1 MIYVYF
7 DYKVARF
14 CIFMIAFFSVFRYN
28 GNDIGADRPQKEDKM
43 KKLIAALVT
52 CTLTAAM
59 LMGCGSAADDGNAST
74 GTDVNAQITKAD
86 DAEQKDGASGD
97 TKADDGAFAA
107 DTKADDGT
115 DAAATQ
121 LQTVKEGVLTM
132 ATNATFPPYEYYEG
146 SEIVGIDVEIAEA
159 IADKLG
165 LELKIEDMEFNSII
179 IAVTQGKA
187 DIGLAGMTVTDERKE
202 AVDFSDSYAT
212 GIQAVIVPE
221 DSDIQSIEDLTGK
234 KIGVQLTTTG
244 DIYAKED
251 FGEEN
256 VEAYNKGADAVMA
269 LKQGKVDAVIIDN
282 QPALSFVKSTDGLK
296 LLETEYAVEDYAA
309 AIAKGNDALVKAVND
324 ALVSLKEDGTI
335 QSIIDKYIVSE

>member
-1 MIYVYF
+1 
-7 DYKVARF
+7 
-14 CIFMIAFFSVFRYN
+14 MIAFFSVFRYN
-28 GNDIGADRPQKEDKM
+28 GKDIGADRPQKEDKM
-43 KKLIAALVT
+43 KKIIAALVT

-59 LMGCGSAADDGNAST
+59 LIGCGSAADDGNASSN
-74 GTDVNAQITKAD
+74 TDVNAQITQAD
-86 DAEQKDGASGD
+86 DASAD
-97 TKADDGAFAA
+97 TQADDSAA
-107 DTKADDGT
+107 DTKTEDDASADTKTDG
-115 DAAATQ
+115 DADRSASEIK
-121 LQTVKEGVLTM
+121 TVKEGVLTM

-146 SEIVGIDVEIAEA
+146 SEIIGIDAEIAKA
-159 IADKLG
+159 VANKLG

-221 DSDIQSIEDLTGK
+221 DSSIQSIDDLTGK
-234 KIGVQLTTTG
+234 KIGVQLATTG
-244 DIYAKED
+244 DIYAKDD

-282 QPALSFVKSTDGLK
+282 QPAISFVKSTDGLK
-296 LLETEYAVEDYAA
+296 ILETEYAVEDYAA
-309 AIAKGNDALVKAVND
+309 AIAKGNDALVQAVNG
-324 ALVSLKEDGTI
+324 ALAELKEDGTI

>member
-1 MIYVYF
+1 
-7 DYKVARF
+7 
-14 CIFMIAFFSVFRYN
+14 
-28 GNDIGADRPQKEDKM
+28 M

-59 LMGCGSAADDGNAST
+59 LIGCGSAADDSNASSN
-74 GTDVNAQITKAD
+74 TDVNAQITQAD
-86 DAEQKDGASGD
+86 DATAD
-97 TKADDGAFAA
+97 TKTDDSAAA
-107 DTKADDGT
+107 DTKTAD
-115 DAAATQ
+115 DAAADTKTDGDADRSASEIK
-121 LQTVKEGVLTM
+121 TVKEGVLTM

-146 SEIVGIDVEIAEA
+146 NEIIGIDAEIAKA
-159 IADKLG
+159 VANKLG

-221 DSDIQSIEDLTGK
+221 DSSIQGIADLTGK
-234 KIGVQLTTTG
+234 KIGVRLATTG
-244 DIYAKED
+244 DIYAKDD

-282 QPALSFVKSTDGLK
+282 QPAISFVKSTDGLK
-296 LLETEYAVEDYAA
+296 ILETEYAVEDYAA
-309 AIAKGNDALVKAVND
+309 AIAKGNDALVQAVNG
-324 ALVSLKEDGTI
+324 ALAELKEDGTI

>member
-1 MIYVYF
+1 
-7 DYKVARF
+7 
-14 CIFMIAFFSVFRYN
+14 
-28 GNDIGADRPQKEDKM
+28 M

-59 LMGCGSAADDGNAST
+59 LMGCGSAADDGNSST

-86 DAEQKDGASGD
+86 DEDAQQSDAATED
-97 TKADDGAFAA
+97 TKADDSASAA
-107 DTKADDGT
+107 DTKADD
-115 DAAATQ
+115 AAASE
-121 LQTVKEGVLTM
+121 LKTVKDGVLTM

-146 SEIVGIDVEIAEA
+146 SEIIGIDAEIAKA
-159 IADKLG
+159 VADKLG

-187 DIGLAGMTVTDERKE
+187 DIGLAGMTVTEERKE

-234 KIGVQLTTTG
+234 KIGVQLSTTG

-269 LKQGKVDAVIIDN
+269 VKQGKVDAVIIDN

-309 AIAKGNDALVKAVND
+309 AIAKGNDALTTAFND
-324 ALVSLKEDGTI
+324 ALASLKEDGTI

>member
-1 MIYVYF
+1 
-7 DYKVARF
+7 
-14 CIFMIAFFSVFRYN
+14 
-28 GNDIGADRPQKEDKM
+28 M
-43 KKLIAALVT
+43 KKIIAALVT

-59 LMGCGSAADDGNAST
+59 LIGCGSAADDGNASSN
-74 GTDVNAQITKAD
+74 TDVNAQITQAD
-86 DAEQKDGASGD
+86 DASAD
-97 TKADDGAFAA
+97 TQADDSAA
-107 DTKADDGT
+107 DTKTEDDASADTQTDG
-115 DAAATQ
+115 DADRSASEIK
-121 LQTVKEGVLTM
+121 TVKEGVLTM

-146 SEIVGIDVEIAEA
+146 SEIIGIDAEIAKA
-159 IADKLG
+159 VANKLG

-221 DSDIQSIEDLTGK
+221 DSSIQSIDDL
-234 KIGVQLTTTG
+234 TG
-244 DIYAKED
+244 DIYAKDD

-282 QPALSFVKSTDGLK
+282 QPAISFVKSTDGLK
-296 LLETEYAVEDYAA
+296 ILETEYAVEDYAA
-309 AIAKGNDALVKAVND
+309 AIAKGNDALVQAVNG
-324 ALVSLKEDGTI
+324 ALAELKEDGTI